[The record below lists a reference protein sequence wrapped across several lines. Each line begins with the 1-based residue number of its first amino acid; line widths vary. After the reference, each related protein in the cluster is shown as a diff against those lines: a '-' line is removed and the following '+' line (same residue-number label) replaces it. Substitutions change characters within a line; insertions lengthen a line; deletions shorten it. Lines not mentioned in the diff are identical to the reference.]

1 MADCDVFYIKTN
13 DTSPALR
20 YALLPRTTDLSG
32 ATVVFNL
39 RDRQGTV
46 KVSRGS
52 ATVVT
57 ATGTPTV
64 EYPWQAGDTDT
75 EGRFYGEFEVTFGD
89 GAVGTFPNSEEIL
102 VKISEDIA

>member
-1 MADCDVFYIKTN
+1 MADEVFYIKTN
-13 DTSPALR
+13 DTAPSLR
-20 YALLPRTTDLSG
+20 YALLPRTVDLTG
-32 ATVVFNL
+32 ASVVFNM
-39 RDRQGTV
+39 RNRQGTV

-75 EGRFYGEFEVTFGD
+75 EGRFYGEFEVTFAD
-89 GAVGTFPNSEEIL
+89 TTVGTFPNDDEIDI
-102 VKISEDIA
+102 KISDDIA